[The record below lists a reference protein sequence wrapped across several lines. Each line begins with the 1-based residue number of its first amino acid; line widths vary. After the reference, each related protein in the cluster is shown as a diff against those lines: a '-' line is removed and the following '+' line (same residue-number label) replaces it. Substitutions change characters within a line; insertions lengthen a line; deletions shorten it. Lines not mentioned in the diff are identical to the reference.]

1 MKQSLLE
8 LVDAILRKIQDP
20 SGDSHSE
27 NGIRTW
33 LVREGYAKGDID
45 AAMKLV
51 GPRFSSTAPLVRERG
66 PGQVRLL
73 SPFEMYKLTPE
84 ARDALARLELY
95 DVIDV
100 SEREYILERIDQF
113 EGTVGLSEL
122 DYLVSWIVCGNRDV
136 ETQQTIYNVMEG
148 NTETRH

>member
-8 LVDAILRKIQDP
+8 LVDVILRKIQDR
-20 SGDSHSE
+20 SGDSPSE
-27 NGIRTW
+27 KGMRTW
-33 LVREGYAKGDID
+33 LVREGYTKGDID

-51 GPRFSSTAPLVRERG
+51 GPRFSVAPPVHERG
-66 PGQVRLL
+66 PGQVRQL
-73 SPFEMYKLTPE
+73 SPYEAYKLTPE

-100 SEREYILERIDQF
+100 SEREYILERLDQF
-113 EGTVGLSEL
+113 EGAVGLSEL

-136 ETQQTIYNVMEG
+136 ESQQTIYNVMEG

>member
-1 MKQSLLE
+1 MCLVPAVSRVPSSPRARGKKIVAVAAIAGVGVEHASRRHAPALVALLFE
-8 LVDAILRKIQDP
+8 KIPQF
-20 SGDSHSE
+20 
-27 NGIRTW
+27 
-33 LVREGYAKGDID
+33 
-45 AAMKLV
+45 
-51 GPRFSSTAPLVRERG
+51 PRRGVG

-73 SPFEMYKLTPE
+73 SPYEAYKLTPE

-100 SEREYILERIDQF
+100 SEREYILERLDQF

-136 ETQQTIYNVMEG
+136 ESQQTIYNVMEG